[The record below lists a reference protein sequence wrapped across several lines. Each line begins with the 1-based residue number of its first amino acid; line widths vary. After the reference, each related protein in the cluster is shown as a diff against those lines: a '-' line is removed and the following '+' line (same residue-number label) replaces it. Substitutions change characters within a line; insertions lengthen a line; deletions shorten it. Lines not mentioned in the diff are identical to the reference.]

1 MSEAPEH
8 PERITI
14 GKDPVIG
21 DDTWYAVEG
30 KPNEWFPTAYIRADI
45 AEAEKKAA
53 VSEVEA
59 SQSLT
64 KSASD
69 HQVVSDFIKRITDH
83 AAKTQ
88 QYEVAENF
96 NRMLSYMVDQLL
108 NEATQ

>member
-45 AEAEKKAA
+45 AEAEKNAA
-53 VSEVEA
+53 VREVLEEVKAFVQPRSGGLSLEVEE
-59 SQSLT
+59 L
-64 KSASD
+64 
-69 HQVVSDFIKRITDH
+69 I
-83 AAKTQ
+83 
-88 QYEVAENF
+88 
-96 NRMLSYMVDQLL
+96 DQLL
-108 NEATQ
+108 NEVTQ